1 LRRGLRI
8 TGFLLASTALLGTG
22 AAYAQ
27 ALESS
32 ALMTAPDV
40 PARKKIFNAETFTL
54 ENGLQIVVIPNHRA
68 PVVTH
73 MVWYK
78 VGAAEEIS
86 GHSGVA
92 HFLEHLMFKGSDNLA
107 PGEFS
112 KKIRSLGGQDNAFT
126 GHDYTSYHQSISVD
140 YLETVMNMESGR
152 MRGMNPPAAEI
163 TSENKVILEERRQR
177 TDNNPDARLAEQMN
191 ALLYINHPYAKPV
204 IGWME
209 EIADLSWEQDIKPFY
224 DRYYAP
230 NNAILVV
237 AGDVTGEQVYR
248 LAQKTYGC
256 LASSQTIPPRER
268 TQSPPLAGR
277 PEVTLTDPNIS
288 EPAVQIGYRTPS
300 ARQNK
305 KESLAL
311 TVLDEIMGGGA
322 TSRIYKALV
331 VDRKI
336 ATGAGFAYRSGAW
349 DDTQAWVYAT
359 PAPGQDMRKL
369 KDALNDQLRLL
380 VKDGVTEAELKDA
393 INRLITE
400 AVYARDSLV
409 GPAMIF
415 GSALTTGST
424 IDDIEYWTYDI
435 AQVTAQDILDVA
447 KKYLDPDM
455 KFAHAPVTGYLVP
468 ENPAQLSQQAAPH
481 APDVA
486 PAAGEI
492 AQ

>member
-1 LRRGLRI
+1 MKRTLL
-8 TGFLLASTALLGTG
+8 TGSVLAATLLMVDGVS
-22 AAYAQ
+22 YAQ
-27 ALESS
+27 ALEGPY
-32 ALMTAPDV
+32 LTGV
-40 PARKKIFNAETFTL
+40 QETPAREKIFNAETFTL

-78 VGAAEEIS
+78 VGAAEEAP

-92 HFLEHLMFKGSDNLA
+92 HFLEHLMFKGSNGLA

-112 KKIRSLGGQDNAFT
+112 KKIRSLGGRDNAFT

-152 MRGMNPPAAEI
+152 MRGMNPPATEI

-191 ALLYINHPYAKPV
+191 ALLFINHPYAKPV

-237 AGDVTGEQVYR
+237 AGDVTGQQVYR

-256 LASSQTIPPRER
+256 MAKSDTIAPRER

-322 TSRIYKALV
+322 TSRMYKALV
-331 VDRKI
+331 VDKKI
-336 ATGAGFAYRSGAW
+336 ATGAGFSYRSSAW

-359 PAPGQDMRKL
+359 PAPGQDLRKL

-380 VKDGVTEAELKDA
+380 VKDGVTETELKDA
-393 INRLITE
+393 LNRLTTE
-400 AVYARDSLV
+400 AVYARDSLE

-415 GSALTTGST
+415 GSALTTGSSV
-424 IDDIEYWTYDI
+424 DDIEYWTYDI
-435 AQVTAQDILDVA
+435 AEVTAQDILDAA

-455 KFAHAPVTGYLVP
+455 KFTHAPVTGYLVP
-468 ENPAQLSQQAAPH
+468 ESPAQLTQKAAPH
-481 APDVA
+481 APDVS